1 MGGAQSQTINE
12 TLDTFQQSVTNV
24 LENLSSSA
32 SAQEANINQVLIAE
46 CPTYIGI
53 NCPIVVNQNI
63 NASQTAKFLA
73 TFSSA
78 NDVTSKLDSI
88 VQQFV
93 TISSSATTGFMAAAF
108 EYQDQEVNLSSTIT
122 QIIQNN
128 IDVNQVNQMIASLK
142 NLNDSKFLLC
152 GYNDCGG
159 KGFSVNQ
166 DIIAQQTSRMITK
179 MCAQAMMKNTDF
191 SKYVSDVTAK
201 QTSTQKG
208 LDDLIANLGLFMLM
222 PILIILAIVF
232 LPGLLKGSPKTIDTS
247 KLPGSKNLNL
257 SSKGLKKI

>member
-53 NCPIVVNQNI
+53 NCPIMVNQNI

-93 TISSSATTGFMAAAF
+93 TISSSATTGFMAAAC
-108 EYQDQEVNLSSTIT
+108 EVQDQEVNLSSTIT

-128 IDVNQVNQMIASLK
+128 IDVK
-142 NLNDSKFLLC
+142 
-152 GYNDCGG
+152 
-159 KGFSVNQ
+159 
-166 DIIAQQTSRMITK
+166 QTSRMITK